1 LLYNIGENYI
11 NNQVIGQIMRAYIVG
26 LIAFIMLG
34 GLASAANDTDL
45 MQPGM
50 GRAWL
55 ASQGVEVQ
63 STLNFVLGAL
73 VVVTLVAYV
82 VFTGKAGI
90 WLMSNSTSM
99 GDPRERSHA
108 QNAML
113 HVLYALVAIVLLI
126 KIGITFFGWY

>member
-1 LLYNIGENYI
+1 
-11 NNQVIGQIMRAYIVG
+11 MKAYIVG
-26 LIAFIMLG
+26 FIAFILLG
-34 GLASAANDTDL
+34 GLASAADGDL

-55 ASQGVEVQ
+55 AGQGVDVQ
-63 STLNFVLGAL
+63 NTLNFVLGAL

-90 WLMSNSTSM
+90 WLMSNSTTM

-108 QNAML
+108 QNSML
-113 HVLYALVAIVLLI
+113 HVLYALVAIVLLK

>member
-1 LLYNIGENYI
+1 MLCYFDENYI
-11 NNQVIGQIMRAYIVG
+11 NNKVIGKNMKAYIAG
-26 LIAFIMLG
+26 LIAFMLLG
-34 GLASAANDTDL
+34 GLASAATGDL

-50 GRAWL
+50 GRTWL
-55 ASQGVEVQ
+55 AGQGVEVQ
-63 STLNFVLGAL
+63 NTLNFVLGAL

-90 WLMSNSTSM
+90 WLMSNSTTM

-108 QNAML
+108 QNSML

>member
-1 LLYNIGENYI
+1 
-11 NNQVIGQIMRAYIVG
+11 MRIYIVG
-26 LIAFIMLG
+26 LIALMMLG
-34 GLASAANDTDL
+34 GLASAANDSNL

-50 GRAWL
+50 GRVWL
-55 ASQGVEVQ
+55 ANQGADVQ
-63 STLNFVLGAL
+63 DTLNFVLGAL
-73 VVVTLVAYV
+73 VVATIVSYA

-90 WLMSNSTSM
+90 WLMSNSTTM

-126 KIGITFFGWY
+126 KIGTTFFGWY

>member
-1 LLYNIGENYI
+1 
-11 NNQVIGQIMRAYIVG
+11 MRAYIVG
-26 LIAFIMLG
+26 LIAFMLLG
-34 GLASAANDTDL
+34 GLASAANDSDL

-55 ASQGVEVQ
+55 ANQGVEVQ
-63 STLNFVLGAL
+63 NTLNFVLGAL

-82 VFTGKAGI
+82 MFTGKAGI
-90 WLMSNSTSM
+90 WLMSNSTTM

-108 QNAML
+108 QNSML

>member
-1 LLYNIGENYI
+1 
-11 NNQVIGQIMRAYIVG
+11 MKAYIVG
-26 LIAFIMLG
+26 LIAFMLLG
-34 GLASAANDTDL
+34 GLASAANGDL

-55 ASQGVEVQ
+55 AGQGVEVQ
-63 STLNFVLGAL
+63 NTLNFVLGAL
-73 VVVTLVAYV
+73 VVVTLIAYV

-90 WLMSNSTSM
+90 WLMSNSTTM
-99 GDPRERSHA
+99 GDPREKSHA
-108 QNAML
+108 QNSML

>member
-1 LLYNIGENYI
+1 MKIYS
-11 NNQVIGQIMRAYIVG
+11 VG
-26 LIAFIMLG
+26 LIAFMLLG
-34 GLASAANDTDL
+34 GLASAANDSDL

-55 ASQGVEVQ
+55 ASQGVDVQ

-99 GDPRERSHA
+99 GDPRERSQA

-126 KIGITFFGWY
+126 KIGTTFFGWY

>member
-1 LLYNIGENYI
+1 
-11 NNQVIGQIMRAYIVG
+11 MRIYTVG
-26 LIAFIMLG
+26 LIAFMMLG
-34 GLASAANDTDL
+34 GLASAGNDTDL

-50 GRAWL
+50 GRTWL
-55 ASQGVEVQ
+55 ASQGVDVQ
-63 STLNFVLGAL
+63 DTINFVLGAL
-73 VVVTLVAYV
+73 VVVTLVSYV

-90 WLMSNSTSM
+90 WLMSNSTTM

-126 KIGITFFGWY
+126 KIGTTFFGWY

>member
-1 LLYNIGENYI
+1 
-11 NNQVIGQIMRAYIVG
+11 MRIYTVG
-26 LIAFIMLG
+26 LIALMMLG

-55 ASQGVEVQ
+55 ASQGVDVQ
-63 STLNFVLGAL
+63 NTINFVLGAL
-73 VVVTLVAYV
+73 VVVTLVSYV

-90 WLMSNSTSM
+90 WLMSNSTTM
-99 GDPRERSHA
+99 GDTRERSHA

-126 KIGITFFGWY
+126 KIGTSFFGWY

>member
-1 LLYNIGENYI
+1 MRLY
-11 NNQVIGQIMRAYIVG
+11 VICIITFM
-26 LIAFIMLG
+26 MLA
-34 GLASAANDTDL
+34 GLASGAANNSDL

-55 ASQGVEVQ
+55 ANQGVEVQ

>member
-1 LLYNIGENYI
+1 
-11 NNQVIGQIMRAYIVG
+11 MRIYIVG
-26 LIAFIMLG
+26 LIAFMMLG
-34 GLASAANDTDL
+34 GLASAANDSNL

-50 GRAWL
+50 GRVWL
-55 ASQGVEVQ
+55 ANQGADVQ
-63 STLNFVLGAL
+63 DTLNFVLGAL

-90 WLMSNSTSM
+90 WLMSNSTTM

-108 QNAML
+108 QNSML

-126 KIGITFFGWY
+126 KIGNTFFGWY